1 MTKLS
6 DLLVSLLFNIR
17 TCSRCQGGCVCPE
30 QTADGK
36 EYMKK
41 EPVVIEQM
49 PQVYAIGEDT
59 FAGLR
64 SHFKIH

>member
-1 MTKLS
+1 
-6 DLLVSLLFNIR
+6 
-17 TCSRCQGGCVCPE
+17 
-30 QTADGK
+30 
-36 EYMKK
+36 MKK